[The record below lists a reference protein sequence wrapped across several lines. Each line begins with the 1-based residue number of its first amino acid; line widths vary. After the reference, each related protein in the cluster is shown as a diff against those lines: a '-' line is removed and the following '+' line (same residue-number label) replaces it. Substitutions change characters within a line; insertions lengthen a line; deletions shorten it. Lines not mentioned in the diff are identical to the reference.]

1 MLYGSEAL
9 GGVVNIITKDQM
21 KNSLRVAAGN
31 KGQRDY
37 AATIGMGK
45 ASLALGRNEFGS
57 TGNMTERLGTRK
69 INGTDVP
76 YYIGFGD
83 SKKIIWLLTIN
94 LMTGLNLVICSI
106 KRNIQLIIMM

>member
-83 SKKIIWLLTIN
+83 SKKDHLAFNYKFDDRFKFSYMFNKKKYTTN
-94 LMTGLNLVICSI
+94 YN
-106 KRNIQLIIMM
+106 K